1 MLLYQAQHHDRLGD
15 TAVALGQVERCIQH
29 TPTLVEAY
37 GVKARILKH
46 AGEFAL
52 QAARRL
58 LVVAVKRRLVLRI
71 VWTND
76 TAHLPACFQ
85 PPPFPPHS
93 PLLQATTRAQPAWP
107 TPHGAWT
114 LLTAT

>member
-37 GVKARILKH
+37 GVKA
-46 AGEFAL
+46 
-52 QAARRL
+52 
-58 LVVAVKRRLVLRI
+58 RRLVLRI